1 LPPSFQNVVI
11 TPQDVN
17 WTQPS
22 GKGELVSR
30 KSVNPDRSITFNYT
44 VNLMPDVIPPE
55 KYKELKDLS
64 KTLYHSAMTTVLLKK

>member
-1 LPPSFQNVVI
+1 M
-11 TPQDVN
+11 N

-30 KSVNPDRSITFNYT
+30 KSVNPDRSITFNYH

-55 KYKELKDLS
+55 KYQELKDLN
-64 KTLYHSAMTTVLLKK
+64 KTLIHSAMSTVLLKK